1 MSDTSVIITTQ
12 NRKTF
17 LLRAINSVKLQT
29 IQPEELIVID
39 DHSTTKLNA
48 EELESISE
56 ALKPV
61 AFTYIFNEKVM
72 GGNYSRN
79 LGVELSKCN
88 IIMFL
93 DDDDYWNN
101 TKVENQLS
109 YFSEEI
115 GLVYTG
121 KKFVSSAKLN
131 TVLRLSKQSTIE
143 NSIWSGNFIGS
154 TSGVAIKRNIFELAG
169 KFDEKLNSLQDYDLW
184 IRVSS
189 ITKTVWDRDFNLFY
203 TIHEQKGAQISS
215 NVLKHK
221 ESINYIKTKY
231 QKQIDELG
239 YIQKRMLLSRLE
251 YLIARAYRK
260 NRRLKKMYVEE
271 RLKAE
276 IVQEA
281 MQKKW

>member
-1 MSDTSVIITTQ
+1 
-12 NRKTF
+12 
-17 LLRAINSVKLQT
+17 
-29 IQPEELIVID
+29 
-39 DHSTTKLNA
+39 
-48 EELESISE
+48 
-56 ALKPV
+56 
-61 AFTYIFNEKVM
+61 M

-115 GLVYTG
+115 GLVYTE

-131 TVLRLSKQSTIE
+131 TVLRLSKQPTIE

>member
-1 MSDTSVIITTQ
+1 
-12 NRKTF
+12 
-17 LLRAINSVKLQT
+17 
-29 IQPEELIVID
+29 
-39 DHSTTKLNA
+39 
-48 EELESISE
+48 
-56 ALKPV
+56 
-61 AFTYIFNEKVM
+61 
-72 GGNYSRN
+72 
-79 LGVELSKCN
+79 
-88 IIMFL
+88 MFL

-131 TVLRLSKQSTIE
+131 TVLRLSKQPTIE